1 MNHSIQVLLVNPRM
15 TSLKSTRLP
24 LSLLA
29 LAAVLENRYH
39 FQIIDGNTDADPV
52 NRILAQLA
60 KRPDSLLACTVM
72 PGPQVA
78 TAIAAS
84 RAVRSAFPR
93 VPILWGGYFP
103 TLYPDSALNCSY
115 VDYVARGQ
123 GEHTLLEL
131 LAGLPDAGDPVA
143 RDSMYVSSCKD
154 PSAIASVNG
163 LSWKLDGRIM
173 HNPDRGFIN
182 PDTLPMFPYH
192 RLDDVEQYLRPSFL
206 GSRTGVHQVSIGCR
220 FRCSFCGVASMFN
233 GNTCIPAADRLERD
247 LLALRRYGF
256 NAMQYYDNNFFDREE
271 YTLPLLEVMAK
282 YPTPWWCYA
291 RADALATASDQ
302 TWRLINASQLRM
314 VYIGAEAADDRALRR
329 MKKGTRVEHTFEVAR
344 RCRNYG
350 VIPEFSFVLGGPESS
365 DPAADIENHFRFIKK
380 LKQIHPECEVIL
392 YFYTPTPQRDIRFKK
407 SDTHIPVMPMAGLE
421 DSGLP
426 ATPEEWTEKRWLDF
440 VCHQDAPWLTPK
452 LRLRVRDFSKVLYCR
467 FPTVQDY
474 STPAWGKQLL
484 KGLARWRYATGRYS
498 NSYELDLARRW
509 IRLREPQ
516 REGL

>member
-1 MNHSIQVLLVNPRM
+1 MNQSMQVLLVNPRM
-15 TSLKSTRLP
+15 TSLQGARLP

-29 LAAVLENRYH
+29 LAAVLENRHH
-39 FQIIDGNTDADPV
+39 FQIIDGNIVADPV
-52 NRILAQLA
+52 NRVLAQLE
-60 KRPDSLLACTVM
+60 RQPDSLLACTVM

-78 TAIAAS
+78 TAIEIS
-84 RAVRSAFPR
+84 SSVRNAFPR
-93 VPILWGGYFP
+93 VPILWGVYFP
-103 TLYPDSALNCSY
+103 SLYPDAALNCPY

-123 GEHTLLEL
+123 GEYTLLEL
-131 LAGLPDAGDPVA
+131 LAGLPESGKPETGDGVYA
-143 RDSMYVSSCKD
+143 SSCKD
-154 PSAIASVNG
+154 HSAITTVKG
-163 LSWKLDGRIM
+163 LSWKLEGKVI

-182 PDTLPMFPYH
+182 PDTSPAFPYH
-192 RLDDVEQYLRPSFL
+192 RLDAVEPYLRPSFL

-233 GNTCIPAADRLERD
+233 GETRIPAADRLERD
-247 LLALRRYGF
+247 LLVLRRCGF

-271 YTLPLLEVMAK
+271 YTLPLLEVMSK
-282 YPTPWWCYA
+282 YPTPWWCYG

-302 TWRLINASQLRM
+302 TWQLINKSQLRM
-314 VYIGAEAADDRALRR
+314 VYIGAEAADDNALRR

-350 VIPEFSFVLGGPESS
+350 VIPEFSFVLGAPDSS

-392 YFYTPTPQRDIRFKK
+392 YFYTPTPQRDLRDKK
-407 SDTHIPVMPMAGLE
+407 SDTHIPVMPMARLE
-421 DSGLP
+421 GSGLP
-426 ATPEEWTEKRWLDF
+426 GTPDEWTEKRWLDF

-452 LRLRVRDFSKVLYCR
+452 LRQRVRDFSKVLYCR

-516 REGL
+516 PGG

>member
-1 MNHSIQVLLVNPRM
+1 MNHPMQVILINPRM
-15 TSLKSTRLP
+15 TSSKGIRLP

-29 LAAVLENRYH
+29 LAAVLENRYGYR
-39 FQIIDGNTDADPV
+39 IIDGNIESDPV
-52 NRILAQLA
+52 NRILALLEG
-60 KRPDSLLACTVM
+60 RPDSVLACTVM

-78 TAIAAS
+78 TAIEVS
-84 RAVRSAFPR
+84 SAVRRIFPR
-93 VPILWGGYFP
+93 IPILWGGYFP
-103 TLYPDSALNCSY
+103 TLYPDSALNCAY

-131 LAGLPDAGDPVA
+131 LAGLPDAGDPVTG
-143 RDSMYVSSCKD
+143 SGVYISSCKD
-154 PSAIASVNG
+154 PSAITSVNG

-173 HNPDRGFIN
+173 HNPDRGFTN
-182 PDTLPMFPYH
+182 PVALPMFPYH
-192 RLDDVEQYLRPSFL
+192 RLDDIGQYLRPSFL

-233 GNTCIPAADRLERD
+233 GKTLIPAADRLERD
-247 LLALRRYGF
+247 LLTLRRYGF

-271 YTLPLLEVMAK
+271 FTLPLLEVMAR
-282 YPTPWWCYA
+282 YPMPWWCYA
-291 RADALATASDQ
+291 RADALATASNR
-302 TWRLINASQLRM
+302 TWQLIKTSQLRM
-314 VYIGAEAADDRALRR
+314 AYIGAEAADDASLRR
-329 MKKGTRVEHTFEVAR
+329 MQKGSRVEHTFEVAK
-344 RCRNYG
+344 RCREYG
-350 VIPEFSFVLGGPESS
+350 VIPEFSFVLGGPDSS

-421 DSGLP
+421 GSGLP

-452 LRLRVRDFSKVLYCR
+452 LRQRVRDFSKVLYCR

-474 STPAWGKQLL
+474 STPLWGKTLL
-484 KGLARWRYATGRYS
+484 KSLASWRYASSQYGRS
-498 NSYELDLARRW
+498 WELDLARRW
-509 IRLREPQ
+509 VSLREPQ
-516 REGL
+516 RESL